1 MASPPLLTISPPMWM
16 TISWLKEVAT
26 LALIQNLIITILL
39 GIWAV
44 ISIILVVSLLQTIIR
59 DRKQEQREAEKAAR
73 DKEYHE
79 KRMSELQ

>member
-1 MASPPLLTISPPMWM
+1 M
-16 TISWLKEVAT
+16 
-26 LALIQNLIITILL
+26 ALIQNLIITILL

-59 DRKQEQREAEKAAR
+59 DRKQEQREAEKAAC

-79 KRMSELQ
+79 KRMSELR

>member
-1 MASPPLLTISPPMWM
+1 M
-16 TISWLKEVAT
+16 
-26 LALIQNLIITILL
+26 ALIQNLIITILL

-44 ISIILVVSLLQTIIR
+44 ISIILVVSLLQAIIR
-59 DRKQEQREAEKAAR
+59 DRKQEQREAENAAR